1 MKKSVYSIL
10 AVAAVLFAVS
20 CQRETQTAPEKG
32 GLVDV
37 TFQVG
42 LQGLQTKAFS
52 DGTSATTLDV
62 YVYSARTDGD
72 VLLPA
77 LTQQKENAFQNLTAQ
92 VTMKLV
98 RGENY
103 KIVFFAHAP
112 QSPYTVDP
120 DNATLTVTS
129 TVTNAPAPAANDEL
143 RDAFLGK
150 FEGQVVAAVSENVSL
165 KRPFAQLDVLTTDAD
180 WDAAIANGVTFAG
193 SSMKVWAPSEMNL
206 LTGEVSKEVAM
217 EFAMAPITEAVN
229 IPQYETGYKW
239 IAMNYILASDTKALI
254 GEANKP
260 FSFAVYREGQADL
273 LFEQTLVSVPVQRNY
288 RTVMVGDVFCVD
300 GNFNVSIVPDYDGVL
315 TPGGNT
321 DTAVDAVINAD
332 DVEVEV
338 GKTVAIGA
346 TTNSTGTLTYETIFT
361 DYISVDAD
369 GVVTGLKTGTVEVTI
384 KVAAVEGKFKAAEKT
399 IEVLVYAPPVAAIAI
414 DGNFDEWTNVTAI
427 AGTGAIK
434 AMKVL
439 FNDEKYFF
447 YLEADKTK
455 LNTDTSHDYANYFTL
470 HFDDGDRTGNIVSYF
485 WNQPG
490 LDKIIQL
497 WLMQQGVPNL
507 ITWDVD
513 GFDHK
518 EAVDGDVAKFE
529 FCINR
534 TAGSVFAGQHLLFA
548 ASVDGLYV
556 DGNDWKGSSDI
567 IGFAPASD
575 QDMADVGPTPVTP
588 ATDTPV
594 DVTITADNV
603 EVEEGKTVKI
613 SYSLTPASTGAVT
626 FTSNDKSIAT
636 VDADG
641 VVTGVKAGTTT
652 IGIEVDAVA
661 GQYNLAFKSINV
673 TVTAAATATGIT
685 IDGDMSDWANITGAT
700 ATGSEINAAFKVTS
714 DADNIY
720 FYVKRTTER
729 MSEIWEGNAYHY
741 YCFVVDNNTEND
753 VDLWGNGPYDMILVI
768 YPYAGTSSAPAFGI
782 AKAGATAP
790 STCSVENAVI
800 NGVVTT
806 SGVETEISIPRTDLI
821 TIPTTEVTV
830 YSWSNKGG
838 SDKLSVTCTL

>member
-1 MKKSVYSIL
+1 MKKLVYSIL
-10 AVAAVLFAVS
+10 AAAAVLSAAS
-20 CQRETQTAPEKG
+20 CQRETQMAREQG

-72 VLLPA
+72 VLLPN

-103 KIVFFAHAP
+103 KIVFWAHAP

-129 TVTNAPAPAANDEL
+129 TVANAPAPAANDEL

-150 FEGQVVAAVSENVSL
+150 FEGAVTTAVSASVEL
-165 KRPFAQLDVLTTDAD
+165 TRPFAQLNVLTTDAD
-180 WDAAIANGVTFAG
+180 WEAAIANGITFAG
-193 SSMKVWAPSEMNL
+193 SSMKLTAPSEMNL

-239 IAMNYILASDTKALI
+239 IAMNYILAADTKTLI

-260 FSFAVYREGQADL
+260 FTFAVYREGQADL
-273 LFEQTLVSVPVQRNY
+273 LFEQNLVTIPVQRNY
-288 RTVMVGDVFCVD
+288 RTVIVGDVFCVD
-300 GNFNVSIVPDYDGVL
+300 GSFTVSIVPDYDGVL
-315 TPGGNT
+315 TP
-321 DTAVDAVINAD
+321 AD
-332 DVEVEV
+332 
-338 GKTVAIGA
+338 
-346 TTNSTGTLTYETIFT
+346 NNQQ
-361 DYISVDAD
+361 
-369 GVVTGLKTGTVEVTI
+369 
-384 KVAAVEGKFKAAEKT
+384 
-399 IEVLVYAPPVAAIAI
+399 APVIAI

-455 LNTDTSHDYANYFTL
+455 LNTDTSHDYANYITL
-470 HFDDGDRTGNIVSYF
+470 HFDDGDLNGNIVSSF
-485 WNQPG
+485 WNQSG
-490 LDKIIQL
+490 LDEVIQL

-507 ITWDVD
+507 ITWGVD

-548 ASVDGLYV
+548 ASVDDLYV
-556 DGNDWKGSSDI
+556 DGSDWKGSSDI

-588 ATDTPV
+588 ATNTAV
-594 DVTITADNV
+594 EATITASDVKV
-603 EVEEGKTVKI
+603 EVGKSVQINATTNSTAPLTYKTLYTNNI
-613 SYSLTPASTGAVT
+613 S
-626 FTSNDKSIAT
+626 
-636 VDADG
+636 VDANG
-641 VVTGVKAGTTT
+641 VVTGLMLGYAEVT
-652 IGIEVDAVA
+652 ISVAAVEGKFTA
-661 GQYNLAFKSINV
+661 AEKTIKV
-673 TVTAAATATGIT
+673 TVYMPPVEPIT
-685 IDGDMSDWANITGAT
+685 IDGNMYDWDSFTLMNGTTTSRIRSWKFTSSNDNLYFFFVLRENKMRTAYNLLLGFDFDDTGAYTDNNNMKNCEILLSMQPFTNVDAGTPVCVNGDVST
-700 ATGSEINAAFKVTS
+700 ATV
-714 DADNIY
+714 
-720 FYVKRTTER
+720 
-729 MSEIWEGNAYHY
+729 
-741 YCFVVDNNTEND
+741 
-753 VDLWGNGPYDMILVI
+753 
-768 YPYAGTSSAPAFGI
+768 
-782 AKAGATAP
+782 
-790 STCSVENAVI
+790 
-800 NGVVTT
+800 NGVSVTGIKAYGYDPDPAAT
-806 SGVETEISIPRTDLI
+806 GDSADYHLEISVPKSVLTGLPASGD
-821 TIPTTEVTV
+821 VNV
-830 YSWSNKGG
+830 AG
-838 SDKLSVTCTL
+838 SYEYYWTGFQVLAL

>member
-1 MKKSVYSIL
+1 MKKLVYSIL
-10 AVAAVLFAVS
+10 AAAAVLSAAS
-20 CQRETQTAPEKG
+20 CQRETQMAREQG

-52 DGTSATTLDV
+52 DGASATTLDV

-72 VLLPA
+72 VLLPN

-103 KIVFFAHAP
+103 KIVFWAHAP

-120 DNATLTVTS
+120 DKATITVSDAGAT
-129 TVTNAPAPAANDEL
+129 PAPAANDEL

-150 FEGQVVAAVSENVSL
+150 FEGAVTTAVSASVAL
-165 KRPFAQLDVLTTDAD
+165 TRPFAQLNVLTTDAD
-180 WDAAIANGVTFAG
+180 WDASIANGITFAG
-193 SSMKVWAPSEMNL
+193 SSMKLTAPSEMNL

-260 FSFAVYREGQADL
+260 FTFAVYREGQADL
-273 LFEQTLVSVPVQRNY
+273 LFEQNLATIPVQRNY
-288 RTVMVGDVFCVD
+288 RTVIVGDVFCVD
-300 GNFNVSIVPDYDGVL
+300 GSFTVSIVPDYDGVL
-315 TPGGNT
+315 TPADNNQQT
-321 DTAVDAVINAD
+321 TPVIAV
-332 DVEVEV
+332 
-338 GKTVAIGA
+338 
-346 TTNSTGTLTYETIFT
+346 
-361 DYISVDAD
+361 
-369 GVVTGLKTGTVEVTI
+369 
-384 KVAAVEGKFKAAEKT
+384 
-399 IEVLVYAPPVAAIAI
+399 

-455 LNTDTSHDYANYFTL
+455 LNTDTSHDYANYITL
-470 HFDDGDRTGNIVSYF
+470 HFDDGDLNGNIVSSF
-485 WNQPG
+485 WNQSG
-490 LDKIIQL
+490 LDEVIQL

-507 ITWDVD
+507 ITWGVD

-556 DGNDWKGSSDI
+556 DGSDWKGSSDI

-588 ATDTPV
+588 ATNTPV
-594 DVTITADNV
+594 EATITASDVTV
-603 EVEEGKTVKI
+603 EVGKSVQINATTNSTAPLTYKPFDTNLI
-613 SYSLTPASTGAVT
+613 S
-626 FTSNDKSIAT
+626 
-636 VDADG
+636 VDANG
-641 VVTGVKAGTTT
+641 VVTGLKICETEVT
-652 IGIEVDAVA
+652 ISVAAVEGKFTA
-661 GQYNLAFKSINV
+661 AEKTIKV
-673 TVTAAATATGIT
+673 TVYMPPEEPIT
-685 IDGDMSDWANITGAT
+685 IDGNMYDWDSFTLMNGTTTSRIRSWKFTSSNDNLYFFFVLRENKMRTAYNLILGFDFNDTGAYTDNNNMKNCEILLSMQPFTNVDAGTPVCVNGDVST
-700 ATGSEINAAFKVTS
+700 ATV
-714 DADNIY
+714 
-720 FYVKRTTER
+720 
-729 MSEIWEGNAYHY
+729 
-741 YCFVVDNNTEND
+741 
-753 VDLWGNGPYDMILVI
+753 
-768 YPYAGTSSAPAFGI
+768 
-782 AKAGATAP
+782 
-790 STCSVENAVI
+790 
-800 NGVVTT
+800 NGVSVTGIKAYGYDPDPAAT
-806 SGVETEISIPRTDLI
+806 GDSADYHLEISVPKSVLTGLPASGD
-821 TIPTTEVTV
+821 VNV
-830 YSWSNKGG
+830 AG
-838 SDKLSVTCTL
+838 SYEYYWTGFQVLAL

>member
-10 AVAAVLFAVS
+10 AFAAVLFAVS
-20 CQRETQTAPEKG
+20 CQRETQMAPEEG

-77 LTQQKENAFQNLTAQ
+77 LTQQKENAFQNLSTQ

-103 KIVFFAHAP
+103 KIVFWAHAP

-120 DNATLTVTS
+120 DKATITVSDAGAT
-129 TVTNAPAPAANDEL
+129 PAPAANDEL

-150 FEGQVVAAVSENVSL
+150 FEGAVTAAVSENVSL

-180 WDAAIANGVTFAG
+180 WQAAIDNGVTFAG
-193 SSMKVWAPSEMNL
+193 SSMKVWAPSELNF
-206 LTGEVSKEVAM
+206 LTGAVDKEVAM

-239 IAMNYILASDTKALI
+239 IAMNYILAAETKALI

-300 GNFNVSIVPDYDGVL
+300 GTFTVSIVPDYDGVL
-315 TPGGNT
+315 TP
-321 DTAVDAVINAD
+321 AD
-332 DVEVEV
+332 
-338 GKTVAIGA
+338 
-346 TTNSTGTLTYETIFT
+346 NNQQ
-361 DYISVDAD
+361 
-369 GVVTGLKTGTVEVTI
+369 
-384 KVAAVEGKFKAAEKT
+384 
-399 IEVLVYAPPVAAIAI
+399 APVIAI
-414 DGNFDEWTNVTAI
+414 DGNFDEWTNATAI

-455 LNTDTSHDYANYFTL
+455 LNTDTSHDYANYITL
-470 HFDDGDRTGNIVSYF
+470 LFDDGDLNGNIVSSF
-485 WNQPG
+485 WNQSG
-490 LDKIIQL
+490 LDEVIQL

-507 ITWDVD
+507 ITWGVD

-556 DGNDWKGSSDI
+556 DGSDWKGSSDI

-588 ATDTPV
+588 ATNTAV
-594 DVTITADNV
+594 EATITASDVKV
-603 EVEEGKTVKI
+603 EVGKSVQINATTNSTAPLTYKPFDTNLI
-613 SYSLTPASTGAVT
+613 S
-626 FTSNDKSIAT
+626 
-636 VDADG
+636 VDANG
-641 VVTGVKAGTTT
+641 VVTGLKICETEVT
-652 IGIEVDAVA
+652 ISVAAVEGKFTA
-661 GQYNLAFKSINV
+661 AEKTIKV
-673 TVTAAATATGIT
+673 TVYMPPEEPIT
-685 IDGDMSDWANITGAT
+685 IDGNMYDWDSFTLMNGTTTSRIRSWKFTSSNDNLYFFFVLRENKMRTAYNLLLGFDFNDTGAYTDNNNMKNCEILLSMQPFTNVDGGTPVCVNGDVST
-700 ATGSEINAAFKVTS
+700 ATVNGISVTG
-714 DADNIY
+714 I
-720 FYVKRTTER
+720 K
-729 MSEIWEGNAYHY
+729 AY
-741 YCFVVDNNTEND
+741 
-753 VDLWGNGPYDMILVI
+753 GYD
-768 YPYAGTSSAPAFGI
+768 PDPA
-782 AKAGATAP
+782 
-790 STCSVENAVI
+790 
-800 NGVVTT
+800 T
-806 SGVETEISIPRTDLI
+806 SGDLADYHLEISVPKSVLTGLPASGD
-821 TIPTTEVTV
+821 VNV
-830 YSWSNKGG
+830 AG
-838 SDKLSVTCTL
+838 SYEYYWTGFQVLAL